1 MSQYYGNADGY
12 SFCNFNFVIDPDQA
26 SLPLWMLVDENVVT
40 IGSNTAVD
48 DEDDQTI
55 TVTVSRD
62 GSVEATRT
70 LFA

>member
-12 SFCNFNFVIDPDQA
+12 SFCNFNFELNPDPTTIM
-26 SLPLWMLVDENVVT
+26 WMLVDENVVT
-40 IGSNTAVD
+40 IGANTEIDPAD
-48 DEDDQTI
+48 DVTI

>member
-1 MSQYYGNADGY
+1 MSQYYGNSDGY

-26 SLPLWMLVDENVVT
+26 SLPMWMIVDENVVT